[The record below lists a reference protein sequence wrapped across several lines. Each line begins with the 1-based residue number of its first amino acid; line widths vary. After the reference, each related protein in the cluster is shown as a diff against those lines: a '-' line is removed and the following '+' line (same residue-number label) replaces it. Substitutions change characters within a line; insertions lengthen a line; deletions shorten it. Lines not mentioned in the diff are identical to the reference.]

1 MAAFLLLVQPVRSG
15 VAVNMTTL
23 SDHFLNKNRLK
34 VGNSSMLGSELNSID
49 ASILLLVP
57 PVRSE
62 VHAIFQVV
70 ISHAGSRGGSQI
82 SPFHANFA
90 NVRDIPSDP
99 LAFLFFEFT
108 GFIFMIA
115 PAGILVERSGV
126 SC

>member
-15 VAVNMTTL
+15 VDT
-23 SDHFLNKNRLK
+23 
-34 VGNSSMLGSELNSID
+34 
-49 ASILLLVP
+49 IL
-57 PVRSE
+57 
-62 VHAIFQVV
+62 QVL
-70 ISHAGSRGGSQI
+70 ISHASLKGGSQI